1 MSDKVSIL
9 FVDDQQEVLDGL
21 RRMVRSMRSEWVAG
35 FALGGEKAL
44 EMMESKD
51 YDVLVT
57 DMRMPGMDGAELL
70 KRTVEAHPHMIRVV
84 LSGQYDVDRFVESG
98 WPAHQFLSKPCEA
111 DQLKRTIT
119 HAINMRGLLE
129 NKVIRSL
136 VTRASFLPSL
146 PRVYLEVEQE
156 LKLASASM
164 KKVGNIIAE
173 DVGVTAK
180 VLQMANSPIFGC
192 TRKIESPSQ
201 AVVMLGADV
210 IKSLLLYLQTCSSL
224 MLPADISLER
234 ISYHGVRIAMLAKA
248 IAEMEG
254 QDKHVCAEAF
264 LAGLLQN
271 IGSLIIISS
280 FLEQYRQIERE
291 SREHNESVSAV
302 ERRVL
307 GASHAEIGAY
317 LISLWGLS
325 PTVAESV
332 AYHDN
337 PSECPDEKI
346 SFALTAVHVAN
357 ALDKDIG
364 LGAAFVENEFDFDYL
379 EKLSLLDHLP
389 RWQEKYQAMF
399 KGLSNGKK

>member
-1 MSDKVSIL
+1 MSDRVSIL

-21 RRMVRSMRSEWVAG
+21 RRMTRSMQSEWLTG

-44 EMMESKD
+44 EMMAVRD

-57 DMRMPGMDGAELL
+57 DMRMPGMDGAEMLR
-70 KRTVEAHPHMIRVV
+70 RTVEAHPHMIRVV
-84 LSGQYDVDRFVESG
+84 LPGQYDVDSFVKSG

-111 DQLKRTIT
+111 DVLKRTVK
-119 HAINMRGLLE
+119 HAINMRGLLD
-129 NKVIRSL
+129 NKVIRAL

-156 LKLASASM
+156 LKSDNASM
-164 KKVGNIIAE
+164 KKVGDIIAA
-173 DVGVTAK
+173 DIGITAK
-180 VLQMANSPIFGC
+180 ILQMANSPIFGC
-192 TRKIESPSQ
+192 TRKIKSPSQ

-224 MLPADISLER
+224 SLPEDISLER
-234 ISYHGVRIAMLAKA
+234 ISCHGVRIGTLAKA

-254 QDKHVCAEAF
+254 QKKSVCDEAF

-280 FLEQYRQIERE
+280 FLEQYRQIEKE
-291 SREHNESVSAV
+291 SREQNASVTEV
-302 ERRVL
+302 ERRIL

-337 PSECPDEKI
+337 PSECPDDRI
-346 SFALTAVHVAN
+346 SFGLTAVHVAN
-357 ALDKDIG
+357 ALDKDVG

-379 EKLSLLDHLP
+379 GKLGLLDRLP
-389 RWQEKYQAMF
+389 HWQEKYQSLF
-399 KGLSNGKK
+399 RS